1 MAGQPGAAAAAAV
14 GGAQPAAQS
23 PSHRG
28 VHRSISATHAKPN
41 RRASSGGG
49 TIGETLRTGPQPQ
62 VPTTPSNNHQSG
74 FKRQNTVD
82 SATIKE
88 NSARLNSRP
97 ASAQPKTATDNSIQV
112 ASKARTVSKNTTLSL
127 GTTVGRRST
136 ISYDGKSDSMEKT
149 NIGDLPGSEAIGGGD
164 SLRPAKGHVKSAS
177 VSSSGPES
185 ATDPLRSSRT
195 SGGPGG
201 ILSTS
206 TVGTGVRSGHGS
218 GAAGSVASSAG
229 GQQAFPRNASSRSTF
244 HSGQTRPRP
253 AAAAYGHHGGPLAG
267 AAAGGPG
274 GPHDSHA
281 RPSFFS
287 KFSLKGFTKR
297 I

>member
-41 RRASSGGG
+41 RRASSG
-49 TIGETLRTGPQPQ
+49 GETLRTGPQPQ

-149 NIGDLPGSEAIGGGD
+149 NIGDLPG
-164 SLRPAKGHVKSAS
+164 
-177 VSSSGPES
+177 
-185 ATDPLRSSRT
+185 RT

-297 I
+297 ALEPGQQVKHGNSPLPAVG